1 MHQSHDNS
9 PLFSRSTL
17 VILGW
22 LAAVLLIVWLLPANS
37 LLKTAGHWFP
47 TWLHSC
53 MELLAIVVAALVF
66 SISWH
71 SYRSEQAGNLS
82 LLACGYLA
90 VALLDSAHLLS
101 YHGMPDFITPS
112 SVEKAIDFWLAA
124 RLSEAL
130 VLLGVALRAW
140 RPLTHPQQRYQW
152 LAATLG
158 GVTLMVYLRLY
169 QPQLFPRMFIEGQGL
184 TPLKIVMEWLV
195 IGLLACAA
203 VGLLRRREQPF
214 DRQGLL
220 LAVGISILSELC
232 FTAYRNSHDIYQL
245 LGHAY
250 KVLACLV
257 VYRVVFV
264 SSIQQPY
271 IQLISEISER
281 RRAEQQVETL
291 SFYDNLTGLPNLD
304 LLRDRTSKALSTL
317 SRDAQQVALL
327 YMDIDGFKD
336 VNDSLGHACGDTLIR
351 ELGSRLQGLLRSSDT
366 LCRATGDEFVILMP
380 DVENAESVGLLAER
394 ILHGLQRPF
403 LLHGHP
409 QTISLSLGA
418 AVAPHDGQDC
428 ETLLRNAETAMYQAK
443 QDGRQ
448 TWRFFDSTMNQQAL
462 ARLQL
467 LNDLRQAI
475 AQHQL
480 QLYYQPQIDLASGRL
495 SGVEA
500 LVRWQHPVRGMIS
513 PAEFIPAAE
522 ESRLIIPLGEWVL
535 RQACAQAASWQ
546 RQGLALPQ
554 VAVNISAIQLQHGH
568 LEESVLQALADSHLP
583 ASLLE
588 LEITESSLVDKTE
601 QVIDSLK
608 RLKAM
613 GVNLSIDD
621 FGTGYS
627 SLAYLQTLAVD
638 KLKIDQSF
646 VRDLTLNQDNRAIV
660 SAIVQMAHTL
670 GLACI
675 AEGVESQ
682 DIAAALHRL
691 GCQQAQGYLYARP
704 LPADELQT
712 LLHDWPAAHWAQ
724 DGATE

>member
-9 PLFSRSTL
+9 SLFSRSTL
-17 VILGW
+17 LILGW

-158 GVTLMVYLRLY
+158 GVALMVYLRLY

-232 FTAYRNSHDIYQL
+232 FTAYRNPHDIYQL

-291 SFYDNLTGLPNLD
+291 SFYDNLTGLPNLE

-403 LLHGHP
+403 LLHGHL

>member
-158 GVTLMVYLRLY
+158 GVALMVYLRLY

-500 LVRWQHPVRGMIS
+500 RVRWQHPVRGMIS

>member
-1 MHQSHDNS
+1 MHQSQDNS
-9 PLFSRSTL
+9 SLFSRSTL
-17 VILGW
+17 LILGW

-158 GVTLMVYLRLY
+158 GVALMVYLRLY

-403 LLHGHP
+403 LLHGHL

-546 RQGLALPQ
+546 RQGLVLPQ

>member
-158 GVTLMVYLRLY
+158 GVALMVYLRLY

-271 IQLISEISER
+271 IQLTSEISER

-291 SFYDNLTGLPNLD
+291 SFYDNLTGLPNLE

-546 RQGLALPQ
+546 RQGLVLPQ

>member
-9 PLFSRSTL
+9 SLFSRSTL
-17 VILGW
+17 LILGW

-158 GVTLMVYLRLY
+158 GVALMVYLRLY

-394 ILHGLQRPF
+394 ILNGLQRPF
-403 LLHGHP
+403 LLHGHL

>member
-1 MHQSHDNS
+1 MHQSYDNS

-17 VILGW
+17 LILGW

-158 GVTLMVYLRLY
+158 GVALMVYLRLY

-394 ILHGLQRPF
+394 ILNGLQRPF
-403 LLHGHP
+403 LLHAHL

-646 VRDLTLNQDNRAIV
+646 VRDLTLNQNNRAIV

-712 LLHDWPAAHWAQ
+712 LLHDWPATHWAQ

>member
-9 PLFSRSTL
+9 SLFSRSTL
-17 VILGW
+17 LILGW
-22 LAAVLLIVWLLPANS
+22 LAAVLLIVWLPPANS

-158 GVTLMVYLRLY
+158 GVALMVYLRLY

-271 IQLISEISER
+271 IQLTSEISER

-291 SFYDNLTGLPNLD
+291 SFYDNLTGLPNLE

-317 SRDAQQVALL
+317 SRDALQVALL

-403 LLHGHP
+403 LLHGHL

-712 LLHDWPAAHWAQ
+712 RLHDWPAAHWAQ

>member
-9 PLFSRSTL
+9 SLFSRSTL
-17 VILGW
+17 LILGW

-158 GVTLMVYLRLY
+158 GVALMVYLRLY

-394 ILHGLQRPF
+394 ILHGLQRPL
-403 LLHGHP
+403 LLHGHL

>member
-17 VILGW
+17 LILGC

-101 YHGMPDFITPS
+101 YRGMPDFITPS

-158 GVTLMVYLRLY
+158 GVALMVYLRLY

-271 IQLISEISER
+271 IQLTSEISER

-394 ILHGLQRPF
+394 ILNGLQRPF
-403 LLHGHP
+403 LLHGHL

-627 SLAYLQTLAVD
+627 SLAYLKRLRPHQ
-638 KLKIDQSF
+638 LKIDRSF
-646 VRDLTLNQDNRAIV
+646 VRDIATDADDRAIV
-660 SAIVQMAHTL
+660 KGVIGLASTL
-670 GLACI
+670 GMDVT
-675 AEGVESQ
+675 AEGVEDEGQRSFLCQ
-682 DIAAALHRL
+682 E
-691 GCQQAQGYLYARP
+691 GCTYLQGYGIARP
-704 LPADELQT
+704 MPAEDMARWMRERVASQV
-712 LLHDWPAAHWAQ
+712 
-724 DGATE
+724 

>member
-158 GVTLMVYLRLY
+158 GVALMVYLRLY

-712 LLHDWPAAHWAQ
+712 LLQDWPAAHWAQ

>member
-158 GVTLMVYLRLY
+158 GVALMVYLRLY

-271 IQLISEISER
+271 IQLTSEISER

-522 ESRLIIPLGEWVL
+522 ESRLIIPLGEWVM

>member
-17 VILGW
+17 LILGW

-158 GVTLMVYLRLY
+158 GVALMVYLRLY

-546 RQGLALPQ
+546 RQGLVLPQ

>member
-101 YHGMPDFITPS
+101 YRGMPDFITPS

-158 GVTLMVYLRLY
+158 GVALMVYLRLY

-291 SFYDNLTGLPNLD
+291 SFYDNLTGLPNLE

-394 ILHGLQRPF
+394 ILNGLQRPF

-712 LLHDWPAAHWAQ
+712 LLQDWPAAHWAQ

>member
-101 YHGMPDFITPS
+101 YRGMPDFITPS

-140 RPLTHPQQRYQW
+140 RPLSHPQQRYQW

-158 GVTLMVYLRLY
+158 GVALMVYLRLY

-232 FTAYRNSHDIYQL
+232 FTAYRNPHDIYQL

-271 IQLISEISER
+271 IQLTSEISER

-291 SFYDNLTGLPNLD
+291 SFYDNLTGLPNLE

-403 LLHGHP
+403 LLHGHL

-546 RQGLALPQ
+546 RQGLVLPQ

>member
-1 MHQSHDNS
+1 
-9 PLFSRSTL
+9 
-17 VILGW
+17 
-22 LAAVLLIVWLLPANS
+22 
-37 LLKTAGHWFP
+37 
-47 TWLHSC
+47 

-158 GVTLMVYLRLY
+158 GVALMVYLRLY

-264 SSIQQPY
+264 SSLQQPY

-291 SFYDNLTGLPNLD
+291 SFYDNLTGLPNLE

-712 LLHDWPAAHWAQ
+712 LLQDWPAAHWAQ

>member
-17 VILGW
+17 LILGW

-71 SYRSEQAGNLS
+71 SYRSEQVGNLS

-158 GVTLMVYLRLY
+158 GVALMVYLRLY

-184 TPLKIVMEWLV
+184 TQLKIVMEWLV

-291 SFYDNLTGLPNLD
+291 SFYDNLTGLPNLE

-394 ILHGLQRPF
+394 ILNGLQRPF
-403 LLHGHP
+403 LLHGHL

-522 ESRLIIPLGEWVL
+522 ESRLIIPLGEWVM

-608 RLKAM
+608 RLKAL

>member
-9 PLFSRSTL
+9 SLFSRSTL
-17 VILGW
+17 LILGW

-158 GVTLMVYLRLY
+158 GVALMVYLRLY

-271 IQLISEISER
+271 IQLTSEISER

-291 SFYDNLTGLPNLD
+291 SFYDNLTGLPNLE

-403 LLHGHP
+403 LLHGHL

>member
-17 VILGW
+17 LILGW

-158 GVTLMVYLRLY
+158 GVALMVYLRLY

-291 SFYDNLTGLPNLD
+291 SFYDNLTGLPNLE

-724 DGATE
+724 DGTTE

>member
-9 PLFSRSTL
+9 SLFSRSTL
-17 VILGW
+17 LILGW

-158 GVTLMVYLRLY
+158 GVALMVYLRLY

-271 IQLISEISER
+271 IQLTSEISER

-394 ILHGLQRPF
+394 ILNGLQRPF
-403 LLHGHP
+403 LLHGHL

>member
-1 MHQSHDNS
+1 MYQSHDNS

-37 LLKTAGHWFP
+37 LLKTAGNWFP

-101 YHGMPDFITPS
+101 YRGMPDFITPS

-140 RPLTHPQQRYQW
+140 RPLSNPQQRYQW

-158 GVTLMVYLRLY
+158 GVALMVYLRLY

-232 FTAYRNSHDIYQL
+232 FTAYRNPHDIYQL

-271 IQLISEISER
+271 IQLTSEISER

-291 SFYDNLTGLPNLD
+291 SFYDNLTGLPNLE

-394 ILHGLQRPF
+394 ILNGLQRPF
-403 LLHGHP
+403 LLHGHL

-712 LLHDWPAAHWAQ
+712 LLQDWPAAHWAQ

>member
-9 PLFSRSTL
+9 SLFSRSTL
-17 VILGW
+17 LILGW

-158 GVTLMVYLRLY
+158 GVALMVYLRLY

-232 FTAYRNSHDIYQL
+232 FTAYRNPHDIYQL

-271 IQLISEISER
+271 IQLTSEISER

-291 SFYDNLTGLPNLD
+291 SFYDNLTGLPNLE

-394 ILHGLQRPF
+394 ILNGLQRPF
-403 LLHGHP
+403 LLHGHL

>member
-101 YHGMPDFITPS
+101 YRGMPDFITPS

-158 GVTLMVYLRLY
+158 GVALMVYLRLY

-232 FTAYRNSHDIYQL
+232 FTAYRNPHDIYQL

-271 IQLISEISER
+271 IQLTSEISER
-281 RRAEQQVETL
+281 RRADQQLETL
-291 SFYDNLTGLPNLD
+291 SFFDNLTGLPNLD

-546 RQGLALPQ
+546 RQGLVLPQ

-691 GCQQAQGYLYARP
+691 DCQQAQGYLYARP

>member
-9 PLFSRSTL
+9 SLFSRSTL
-17 VILGW
+17 LILGW

-158 GVTLMVYLRLY
+158 GVALMVYLRLY

-271 IQLISEISER
+271 IQLTSEISER

-291 SFYDNLTGLPNLD
+291 SFYDNLTGLPNLE

-522 ESRLIIPLGEWVL
+522 ESRLIIPLGEWVM

-712 LLHDWPAAHWAQ
+712 LLQDWPAAHWAQ

>member
-17 VILGW
+17 LILGW

-101 YHGMPDFITPS
+101 YRGMPDFITPS

-158 GVTLMVYLRLY
+158 GVALMVYLHLY

-403 LLHGHP
+403 LLHGHL

-480 QLYYQPQIDLASGRL
+480 QLYYQPQIDLATGRL

-522 ESRLIIPLGEWVL
+522 ESRLIIPLGEWVM

-712 LLHDWPAAHWAQ
+712 LLQDWPAAHWAQ
-724 DGATE
+724 DGTTE

>member
-17 VILGW
+17 LILGW

-90 VALLDSAHLLS
+90 VALLDRAHLLS

-158 GVTLMVYLRLY
+158 GVALMVYLRLY

-712 LLHDWPAAHWAQ
+712 LLQDWPAAHWAQ

>member
-17 VILGW
+17 LILGW

-158 GVTLMVYLRLY
+158 GVALMVYLRLY

-712 LLHDWPAAHWAQ
+712 LLQDWPAAHWAQ

>member
-17 VILGW
+17 LILGW

-158 GVTLMVYLRLY
+158 GVALMVYLRLY

-291 SFYDNLTGLPNLD
+291 SFYDNLTGLPNLE

-403 LLHGHP
+403 LLHGHL

-712 LLHDWPAAHWAQ
+712 LLQDWPAAHWAQ

>member
-9 PLFSRSTL
+9 SLFSRSTL
-17 VILGW
+17 LILGW

-158 GVTLMVYLRLY
+158 GVALMVYLRLY

-291 SFYDNLTGLPNLD
+291 SFYDNLTGLPNLE

-403 LLHGHP
+403 LLHGHL

-546 RQGLALPQ
+546 RQGLVLPQ

>member
-158 GVTLMVYLRLY
+158 GVALMVYLRLY

-291 SFYDNLTGLPNLD
+291 SFYDNLTGLPNLE

-546 RQGLALPQ
+546 RQGLVLPQ

>member
-9 PLFSRSTL
+9 SLFSRSTL
-17 VILGW
+17 LILGW

-158 GVTLMVYLRLY
+158 GVALMVYLRLY

-403 LLHGHP
+403 LLHGHL

>member
-158 GVTLMVYLRLY
+158 GVALMVYLRLY

-291 SFYDNLTGLPNLD
+291 SFYDNLTGLPNLE

-403 LLHGHP
+403 LLHGHL

-712 LLHDWPAAHWAQ
+712 LLQDWPAAHWAQ

>member
-9 PLFSRSTL
+9 SLFSRSTL
-17 VILGW
+17 LILGW

-158 GVTLMVYLRLY
+158 GVALMVYLRLY

-271 IQLISEISER
+271 IQLTSEISER

-291 SFYDNLTGLPNLD
+291 SFYDNLTGLPNLE

-712 LLHDWPAAHWAQ
+712 LLQDWPAAHWAQ

>member
-158 GVTLMVYLRLY
+158 GVALMVYLRLY

-366 LCRATGDEFVILMP
+366 LCRAIGDEFVILMP

-403 LLHGHP
+403 LLHGHL

>member
-158 GVTLMVYLRLY
+158 GVALMVYLRLY

-232 FTAYRNSHDIYQL
+232 FTAYRNPHDIYQL

-403 LLHGHP
+403 LLHGHL

-712 LLHDWPAAHWAQ
+712 LLQDWPAAHWAQ

>member
-9 PLFSRSTL
+9 SLFSRSTL
-17 VILGW
+17 LILGW

-158 GVTLMVYLRLY
+158 GVALMVYLRLY

-291 SFYDNLTGLPNLD
+291 SFYDNLTGLPNLE

-394 ILHGLQRPF
+394 ILNGLQRPF
-403 LLHGHP
+403 LLHGHL

-546 RQGLALPQ
+546 RHGLALPQ

>member
-158 GVTLMVYLRLY
+158 GVALMVYLRLY

-271 IQLISEISER
+271 IQLTSEISER

-291 SFYDNLTGLPNLD
+291 SFYDNLTGLPNLE

-522 ESRLIIPLGEWVL
+522 ESRLIIPLGEWVM

>member
-9 PLFSRSTL
+9 SLFSRSTL
-17 VILGW
+17 LILGW

-158 GVTLMVYLRLY
+158 GVALMVYLRLY

-394 ILHGLQRPF
+394 ILHGLQRPL
-403 LLHGHP
+403 LLHGHL

-546 RQGLALPQ
+546 RQGLVLPQ

>member
-158 GVTLMVYLRLY
+158 GVALMVYLRLY
-169 QPQLFPRMFIEGQGL
+169 QPHLFPRMFIEGQGL

-583 ASLLE
+583 ASQPAGAGDHRIKLGGQDRAGHRQPQAPKGHGRQP
-588 LEITESSLVDKTE
+588 VHR
-601 QVIDSLK
+601 
-608 RLKAM
+608 RLR
-613 GVNLSIDD
+613 
-621 FGTGYS
+621 Y
-627 SLAYLQTLAVD
+627 
-638 KLKIDQSF
+638 
-646 VRDLTLNQDNRAIV
+646 
-660 SAIVQMAHTL
+660 
-670 GLACI
+670 
-675 AEGVESQ
+675 
-682 DIAAALHRL
+682 RL
-691 GCQQAQGYLYARP
+691 FQPG
-704 LPADELQT
+704 LPADACRGQAEDRPVVRPGPHPQPGQPRHCQCHCANGTYPRPGLYRRRGGKPG
-712 LLHDWPAAHWAQ
+712 HRRRPASPGLPAGTGLPVCPAPP
-724 DGATE
+724 G

>member
-9 PLFSRSTL
+9 SLFSRSTL
-17 VILGW
+17 LILGW

-158 GVTLMVYLRLY
+158 GVALMVYLRLY

-271 IQLISEISER
+271 IQLTSEISER

-291 SFYDNLTGLPNLD
+291 SFYDNLTGLPNLE

-394 ILHGLQRPF
+394 ILNGLQRPF
-403 LLHGHP
+403 LLHGHL

-522 ESRLIIPLGEWVL
+522 ESRLIIPLGEWVM

-712 LLHDWPAAHWAQ
+712 LLQDWPAAHWAQ

>member
-158 GVTLMVYLRLY
+158 GVALMVYLRLY

-712 LLHDWPAAHWAQ
+712 LLQDWPAAHWAQ
-724 DGATE
+724 DGTTE